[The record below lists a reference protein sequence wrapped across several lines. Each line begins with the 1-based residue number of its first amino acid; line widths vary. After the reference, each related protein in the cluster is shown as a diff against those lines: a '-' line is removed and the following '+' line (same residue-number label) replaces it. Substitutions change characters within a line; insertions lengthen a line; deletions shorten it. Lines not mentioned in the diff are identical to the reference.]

1 MSPNSVTRFS
11 SHAFLAGLLF
21 GNLCAVGA
29 QTSPPAPP
37 VPSSKSPAP
46 QAGGPAWKDLS
57 TAQRGALAPLAGQ
70 WETLG
75 AEQKQKWLEVS
86 AAYPRLTPDAQQRV
100 QQRMGEFA
108 RLSPEQ
114 RVTARE
120 NFRRAYELPANERHE
135 KLQRYQDL
143 PEDKKRT
150 LSEQAGK
157 KKAPPADAPAAPA
170 PVPPS
175 QATPARVPP
184 AK

>member
-11 SHAFLAGLLF
+11 FHAVMAGVLM
-21 GNLCAVGA
+21 GNLCPAGA

-37 VPSSKSPAP
+37 APSAKSPAP

-70 WETLG
+70 WETLD
-75 AEQKQKWLEVS
+75 AERKQKWLEVS

-135 KLQRYQDL
+135 KLQRYRDL
-143 PEDKKRT
+143 PDDKKRA
-150 LSEQAGK
+150 LSEQPAK
-157 KKAPPADAPAAPA
+157 KKPAKPSEAAPTPPAPAPPA
-170 PVPPS
+170 
-175 QATPARVPP
+175 
-184 AK
+184 K